1 MTRISPL
8 FTVRSASEDDVMAI
22 VELAKEAQTEIT
34 QFRGHEQ
41 LLEVWTLTEQQWA
54 TTITSS
60 KNIVLVALSS
70 MSIVGYAKGDIDVK
84 GTICTVGHVFVDPQ
98 ARQLGIGAGLVGEI
112 ARVAKSKGCQTL
124 DAVALPGDRK
134 MKNLYERIGMP
145 ARLLIASKNL

>member
-8 FTVRSASEDDVMAI
+8 FTVRSASEQDVPAI
-22 VELAKEAQTEIT
+22 VDLAKEAQTEIA

-41 LLEVWTLTEQQWA
+41 LLEDSTSTEQQWA
-54 TTITSS
+54 TAIASDT
-60 KNIVLVALSS
+60 NVVLVALSS
-70 MSIVGYAKGDIDVK
+70 MSIIGYAKGDIDDK
-84 GTICTVGHVFVDPQ
+84 GAICLVSHVFVDPQ

-112 ARVAKSKGCQTL
+112 ARVAKAKGCQTL

>member
-8 FTVRSASEDDVMAI
+8 FTVRSASEQDVPAI
-22 VELAKEAQTEIT
+22 VDLAKEARSEIA
-34 QFRGHEQ
+34 QFRGHEH
-41 LLEVWTLTEQQWA
+41 LLEDSTSTEQQWA
-54 TTITSS
+54 TAIASDT
-60 KNIVLVALSS
+60 NVVLVALSS
-70 MSIVGYAKGDIDVK
+70 MSTVGYAKGDIDDK
-84 GTICTVGHVFVDPQ
+84 GAICLVSHVFVDPQ

-112 ARVAKSKGCQTL
+112 ARVAKAKGCQTL

>member
-8 FTVRSASEDDVMAI
+8 FTVRSASENDVIAI
-22 VELAKEAQTEIT
+22 VELATEAQTEIA

-41 LLEVWTLTEQQWA
+41 LLEVWTLTDQQWA
-54 TTITSS
+54 TAVTSDKS
-60 KNIVLVALSS
+60 VVLVAVNS
-70 MSIVGYAKGDIDVK
+70 MSIVGYAKGDINVK

-112 ARVAKSKGCQTL
+112 ARIAKVKGCQTL

>member
-8 FTVRSASEDDVMAI
+8 FTVRSASEQDVPAI
-22 VELAKEAQTEIT
+22 VDLAKEAQTEIA

-41 LLEVWTLTEQQWA
+41 LLEDSTSTEQQWA
-54 TTITSS
+54 TAIASDT
-60 KNIVLVALSS
+60 NVVLVALSS
-70 MSIVGYAKGDIDVK
+70 MSIVGYAKGDIDDK
-84 GTICTVGHVFVDPQ
+84 GAICLVSHVFVDPQ

-112 ARVAKSKGCQTL
+112 ARVAKAKGCQTL

>member
-1 MTRISPL
+1 M
-8 FTVRSASEDDVMAI
+8 FTVRSASEEDVMAI
-22 VELAKEAQTEIT
+22 VELAKEARSEIA
-34 QFRGHEQ
+34 QFRGHEH
-41 LLEVWTLTEQQWA
+41 LLEVWTLTDQQWA
-54 TTITSS
+54 TAITSN

-70 MSIVGYAKGDIDVK
+70 MSIVAYAKGDIDDK
-84 GTICTVGHVFVDPQ
+84 GAICLVSHVFVDPQ

>member
-8 FTVRSASEDDVMAI
+8 FTVRSASENDVIAI
-22 VELAKEAQTEIT
+22 VELATEAQTEIA

-41 LLEVWTLTEQQWA
+41 LLEVWTLTDQQWA
-54 TTITSS
+54 TAVTSD

-84 GTICTVGHVFVDPQ
+84 GTICTVSHVFVDPQ
-98 ARQLGIGAGLVGEI
+98 ARQLGIGAGLIGEI
-112 ARVAKSKGCQTL
+112 ARVARAKGCQTL

>member
-8 FTVRSASEDDVMAI
+8 FTVRSASENDVIAI
-22 VELAKEAQTEIT
+22 VELATEAQTEIA
-34 QFRGHEQ
+34 QFRGHEH
-41 LLEVWTLTEQQWA
+41 LLEVWTLTDQQWA
-54 TTITSS
+54 TAITSD

-70 MSIVGYAKGDIDVK
+70 MSIVGYAKGVINVK
-84 GTICTVGHVFVDPQ
+84 GTFCTVGHVFVDPQ

-112 ARVAKSKGCQTL
+112 ARIAKVKGCQTL

>member
-8 FTVRSASEDDVMAI
+8 FTVRSASEEDVIAI
-22 VELAKEAQTEIT
+22 AELATEARKEIA

-41 LLEVWTLTEQQWA
+41 LLEVWALTDQQWA
-54 TTITSS
+54 TAITSDR
-60 KNIVLVALSS
+60 NVVLVALSS
-70 MSIVGYAKGDIDVK
+70 TSIVGYAKADIDVK
-84 GTICTVGHVFVDPQ
+84 GAICTVGHVFVDQQ

-124 DAVALPGDRK
+124 DAIALPGDRK

>member
-8 FTVRSASEDDVMAI
+8 FTVRSASENDVIAI
-22 VELAKEAQTEIT
+22 VELATEAQTEIA

-41 LLEVWTLTEQQWA
+41 LLEVWTLTDQQWA
-54 TTITSS
+54 TAVTSD

-70 MSIVGYAKGDIDVK
+70 MSIVGYAKGDINVK

-112 ARVAKSKGCQTL
+112 ARIAQAKACQTL

>member
-1 MTRISPL
+1 MTRVSPL
-8 FTVRSASEDDVMAI
+8 FTVRSASEEDVSAI
-22 VELAKEAQTEIT
+22 VDLAKEARSEIA

-54 TTITSS
+54 TAITSN

-70 MSIVGYAKGDIDVK
+70 MSIVGYAKGDIDDK
-84 GTICTVGHVFVDPQ
+84 GAICLVSHVFVDPQ
-98 ARQLGIGAGLVGEI
+98 ARQLGIGAGLVGET
-112 ARVAKSKGCQTL
+112 ARFAKSKGCQTL

-145 ARLLIASKNL
+145 ARLLIASKTL

>member
-8 FTVRSASEDDVMAI
+8 FTVRSASENDVIAI
-22 VELAKEAQTEIT
+22 VELATEAQTEIA

-41 LLEVWTLTEQQWA
+41 LLEVWTLTDQQWA
-54 TTITSS
+54 TAVTSD

-70 MSIVGYAKGDIDVK
+70 MSIVGYAKGDINVK

-112 ARVAKSKGCQTL
+112 ARIAQAKGCQTL

>member
-1 MTRISPL
+1 
-8 FTVRSASEDDVMAI
+8 
-22 VELAKEAQTEIT
+22 
-34 QFRGHEQ
+34 
-41 LLEVWTLTEQQWA
+41 
-54 TTITSS
+54 
-60 KNIVLVALSS
+60 